1 MLGTSRQG
9 AAGRDISRQGEEVA
23 DNDGENLRS
32 ARFPGEEGSDTSGD
46 SLGVR
51 PERQTHL
58 RGASKSSP
66 SSPGSISPVDVEPGS
81 EHEPD
86 ESERQ
91 QIIQQTVNAVLQEI
105 HLHVP
110 VRETDLET
118 LSKLRDQL
126 PEIYEQH
133 VENMRVSREL
143 EEFQTHARY
152 EIPAKYAHRGQ
163 AMGLAATVATLAVVA
178 FAVWA
183 QAYWIAGVLGVV
195 DLVAIAAVFGSNQ
208 KPQER

>member
-1 MLGTSRQG
+1 M
-9 AAGRDISRQGEEVA
+9 A

-32 ARFPGEEGSDTSGD
+32 ARFPGEKRSDTSGD

-58 RGASKSSP
+58 REASKSSP
-66 SSPGSISPVDVEPGS
+66 SSPGGISPVDVEPGG
-81 EHEPD
+81 EH

-133 VENMRVSREL
+133 VENMRASREL

-163 AMGLAATVATLAVVA
+163 TMGLAATVATLAVVA

>member
-1 MLGTSRQG
+1 MLVNSRQG

-23 DNDGENLRS
+23 DNDGEYLRS

-46 SLGVR
+46 PLGVR

-66 SSPGSISPVDVEPGS
+66 SSPGSISPVDVEPGG
-81 EHEPD
+81 EH
-86 ESERQ
+86 ESERRQ
-91 QIIQQTVNAVLQEI
+91 FIQQTVNAVLQEI

-110 VRETDLET
+110 LRETDLET
-118 LSKLRDQL
+118 LSKLREQL

>member
-1 MLGTSRQG
+1 MLGISRQG

-32 ARFPGEEGSDTSGD
+32 ARFPGEKRSDTSGD

-66 SSPGSISPVDVEPGS
+66 SSPGGISPVDVEPGG
-81 EHEPD
+81 EH

-133 VENMRVSREL
+133 VENMRASREL

-163 AMGLAATVATLAVVA
+163 TMGLAATVATLAVVA

>member
-1 MLGTSRQG
+1 M
-9 AAGRDISRQGEEVA
+9 A
-23 DNDGENLRS
+23 DNDGEDLRS

-58 RGASKSSP
+58 RGASNSSP
-66 SSPGSISPVDVEPGS
+66 SYPGSISPVDVEPGS
-81 EHEPD
+81 EHE
-86 ESERQ
+86 SERR

-110 VRETDLET
+110 LRETDLDN
-118 LSKLRDQL
+118 LSDLRDQL
-126 PEIYEQH
+126 PEIYEQY

>member
-1 MLGTSRQG
+1 M
-9 AAGRDISRQGEEVA
+9 A

-66 SSPGSISPVDVEPGS
+66 SSPGSISPVDVEPGG
-81 EHEPD
+81 EH

-110 VRETDLET
+110 LRETDLDN
-118 LSKLRDQL
+118 LSDLRDQL
-126 PEIYEQH
+126 PEIYEQY